1 MEALNYV
8 MQIIRA
14 ATITDVIDIAI
25 VAYVIY
31 RLFKFVRNT
40 SAGKLIKGFIL
51 LMVIMQVSDWLDL
64 HVVNYILNYVMK
76 NGILAVII
84 IFQPEIRRG
93 LEQVGKSKLT
103 SFLNMNAAPSV
114 TERAILQTVDSCTT
128 MSWTKTGALIVF
140 ERMDK
145 LDEIMRS
152 GTLIEAEVSSELI
165 KNIFYP
171 KAPLHDG
178 AMIVRN
184 GHIYAAGCVL
194 PLSAKRTLS
203 KDLGTRHRAG
213 VGMSEVADSVVV
225 IVSEETGAISVA
237 IGGIL
242 KRNLSPDMLER
253 LLRNELMGAEDSDD
267 KSSKKR
273 TLSKP
278 KWKGMQK

>member
-103 SFLNMNAAPSV
+103 SF
-114 TERAILQTVDSCTT
+114 
-128 MSWTKTGALIVF
+128 
-140 ERMDK
+140 
-145 LDEIMRS
+145 
-152 GTLIEAEVSSELI
+152 
-165 KNIFYP
+165 
-171 KAPLHDG
+171 
-178 AMIVRN
+178 
-184 GHIYAAGCVL
+184 
-194 PLSAKRTLS
+194 
-203 KDLGTRHRAG
+203 
-213 VGMSEVADSVVV
+213 
-225 IVSEETGAISVA
+225 
-237 IGGIL
+237 
-242 KRNLSPDMLER
+242 
-253 LLRNELMGAEDSDD
+253 
-267 KSSKKR
+267 
-273 TLSKP
+273 
-278 KWKGMQK
+278 